1 MFKTRLKF
9 IIQPAEIND
18 AAILADVHKE
28 NFFPSWGK
36 EVFANFLQQAQ
47 FVTFI
52 AVLSDSTSCSENH
65 KIIGFLVARQV
76 LDESELITLAVSP
89 AYRKHKVA
97 SLLLEQLLQFLYRA
111 HSRRLYLEVAENNAA
126 ALALY
131 KKFLFQKVG
140 HRKGYYETKTGR
152 VDALL
157 LQRDFI
163 HPKDSPSVLH
173 KKIEIK

>member
-52 AVLSDSTSCSENH
+52 AVLSASTSCSENH

-76 LDESELITLAVSP
+76 GVESEHHW
-89 AYRKHKVA
+89 K
-97 SLLLEQLLQFLYRA
+97 SLLNLCCIVFDKL
-111 HSRRLYLEVAENNAA
+111 SISNN
-126 ALALY
+126 
-131 KKFLFQKVG
+131 G
-140 HRKGYYETKTGR
+140 
-152 VDALL
+152 
-157 LQRDFI
+157 FI
-163 HPKDSPSVLH
+163 
-173 KKIEIK
+173 